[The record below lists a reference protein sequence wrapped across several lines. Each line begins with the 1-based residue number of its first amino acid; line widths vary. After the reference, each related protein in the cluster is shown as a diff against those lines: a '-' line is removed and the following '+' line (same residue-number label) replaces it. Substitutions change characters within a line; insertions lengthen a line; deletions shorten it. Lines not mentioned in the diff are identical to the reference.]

1 MAATVAGRTPRTRA
15 IHSQARPTPHLIDN
29 DDCSRAQ
36 AGAFPTAS
44 WRLTGYTSCGVF
56 EHPHCGETLPDDGAG
71 RDDLAL
77 LVNYILQVNGRVPS
91 R

>member
-1 MAATVAGRTPRTRA
+1 
-15 IHSQARPTPHLIDN
+15 
-29 DDCSRAQ
+29 
-36 AGAFPTAS
+36 
-44 WRLTGYTSCGVF
+44 VF